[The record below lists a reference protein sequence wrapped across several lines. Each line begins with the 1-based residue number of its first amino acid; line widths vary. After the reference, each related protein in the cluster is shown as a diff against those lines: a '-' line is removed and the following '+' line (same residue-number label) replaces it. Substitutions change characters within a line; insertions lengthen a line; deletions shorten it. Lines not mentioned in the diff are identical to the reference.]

1 MVLHRVSLNQLELL
15 VIVAMVQGI
24 SQDIIMLKM
33 GSVSSVEEIK
43 KSFVSK
49 IKLFSIF
56 T

>member
-24 SQDIIMLKM
+24 SQDIIILKM
-33 GSVSSVEEIK
+33 ESVSNVEEIK
-43 KSFVSK
+43 NSFVTE